1 MKSFRR
7 RIHRLQQSDRSGAAL
22 VEFAF
27 VAPAVLLFIWG
38 SLEFIWFSSLD
49 NLANMAAYRAART
62 VIVPGATI
70 AEGQAEAQR
79 VLGGFAGRSATI
91 NVNPI
96 DINGNIQTEID
107 DFTARV
113 EVTVLVPVA
122 DNLPM
127 LSQFIGSDRIINSTT
142 SLTFESYSGFY
153 DGFSF

>member
-1 MKSFRR
+1 MRSFRR
-7 RIHRLQQSDRSGAAL
+7 RLHRLQNTDRSGAAL

-27 VAPAVLLFIWG
+27 VAPAIFLFIWG
-38 SLEFIWFSSLD
+38 SLEFLWFSSMD

-62 VIVPGATI
+62 IIVPGATI
-70 AEGQAEAQR
+70 EEGQAEANR
-79 VLGGFAGRSATI
+79 ILGGFAGQNAKI
-91 NVNPI
+91 EIDPI
-96 DINGNIQTEID
+96 DINGNIQSEID

-113 EVTVLVPVA
+113 EVTVLVPVK

-127 LSQFIGSDRIINSTT
+127 LSQFIGGDRVISSTT

>member
-1 MKSFRR
+1 MKNIRR

-27 VAPAVLLFIWG
+27 VAPIVLLFIWG

-62 VIVPGATI
+62 VIVPGSTI
-70 AEGQAEAQR
+70 EEGQNEARR
-79 VLGGFAGRSATI
+79 VLGGFAARNSTI
-91 NVNPI
+91 DVNPI
-96 DINGNIQTEID
+96 DINGNVQTEID

-113 EVTVLVPVA
+113 EVNVQVPLTG
-122 DNLPM
+122 NLPM
-127 LSQFIGSDRIINSTT
+127 LSQFIGSDRIISSTT

>member
-1 MKSFRR
+1 MKNIRR

-27 VAPAVLLFIWG
+27 VAPIVLLFIWG

-49 NLANMAAYRAART
+49 NLANMAAYRAARA
-62 VIVPGATI
+62 VIVPGSTI
-70 AEGQAEAQR
+70 EEGQNEAKR
-79 VLGGFAGRSATI
+79 VLGGFGGRNATI
-91 NVNPI
+91 DVNPI

-113 EVTVLVPVA
+113 EVTVLVPLA
-122 DNLPM
+122 GNLPM
-127 LSQFIGSDRIINSTT
+127 LSQFIGSDRIISSTT